1 MLKSDYSTVWVAYY
15 PNYEGLP
22 EASTLQEGPMDIW
35 LSWYSPLNIVGCLW
49 KWAHPPRWP
58 TKMADIPAPAFG
70 CPNFPPTVPYSCPTS
85 PHTLV
90 LLLLLQLSYSPPTVV
105 LLLLCSLDASSPT
118 LHLLP
123 LAPPI
128 RLYSSLPVTSK
139 LTSMFTQLW
148 SVQMSTCSS
157 PRCWAWKEFPACL
170 PRPFSKG
177 PTRHLVAAL
186 STNKGPSLHS
196 LHSSNLS
203 RLLPTRQQY
212 PSLEYQFTKGPGLS
226 AHCTHSLPCAFA
238 GTPSSNHVPSSSAS
252 QSVQWS

>member
-1 MLKSDYSTVWVAYY
+1 MSYFS
-15 PNYEGLP
+15 
-22 EASTLQEGPMDIW
+22 S
-35 LSWYSPLNIVGCLW
+35 
-49 KWAHPPRWP
+49 
-58 TKMADIPAPAFG
+58 
-70 CPNFPPTVPYSCPTS
+70 YSCPNS

-105 LLLLCSLDASSPT
+105 LLLLCSLDASSPK

-139 LTSMFTQLW
+139 LTSMFTQLCQFKCQHAQ
-148 SVQMSTCSS
+148 VQDVEPEMNSL
-157 PRCWAWKEFPACL
+157 PAC
-170 PRPFSKG
+170 PAPS

-212 PSLEYQFTKGPGLS
+212 PSLRYQFTKGPGLS

-252 QSVQWS
+252 QSVQ

>member
-1 MLKSDYSTVWVAYY
+1 MLKSDYSTVWVAHY

-70 CPNFPPTVPYSCPTS
+70 CPNSPPTVPYSCPTS

-139 LTSMFTQLW
+139 LTSMFTQLCQFKCQHAQ
-148 SVQMSTCSS
+148 VQDVE
-157 PRCWAWKEFPACL
+157 PERNPLPAC
-170 PRPFSKG
+170 PAPS